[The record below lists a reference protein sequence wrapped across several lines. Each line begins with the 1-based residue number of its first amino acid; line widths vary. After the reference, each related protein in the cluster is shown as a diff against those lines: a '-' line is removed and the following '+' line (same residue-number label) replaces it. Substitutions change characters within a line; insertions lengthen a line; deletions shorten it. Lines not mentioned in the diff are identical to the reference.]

1 MTALTSLVRTPR
13 GVGIDMEEDE
23 FAEEE
28 EEEEE
33 SLLGES
39 RRRFGAAWD
48 DMRNPTGGSGG
59 GVGSRATS
67 PAARNTG
74 ANTTTYGSNEV

>member
-1 MTALTSLVRTPR
+1 VTALASLVRPPR
-13 GVGIDMEEDE
+13 GVGADEADDE
-23 FAEEE
+23 FAE

-48 DMRNPTGGSGG
+48 DMRNVNGGRAGG
-59 GVGSRATS
+59 IGGRAVS

-74 ANTTTYGSNEV
+74 ANTTTYGSSEA

>member
-1 MTALTSLVRTPR
+1 VTALTSLVRPPR
-13 GVGIDMEEDE
+13 AVGADEVEDD
-23 FAEEE
+23 FAE

-39 RRRFGAAWD
+39 RRRLGAAWD
-48 DMRNPTGGSGG
+48 DMRGGHAGD
-59 GVGSRATS
+59 VGSRAAS